1 MDVSETLREL
11 EASLL
16 TNAVRRDRARVSEL
30 LAEEFCEFG
39 RSGTVYTK
47 AEILNFLQT
56 EEEIRVLVEE
66 FACQR
71 VSDGVALVTYR
82 SERTEAGGET
92 IQALRS
98 SLWVWR
104 DERWQMV
111 FHQGTPSGAAAVT
124 RAKV

>member
-1 MDVSETLREL
+1 MDVSATLLEL

-16 TNAVRRDRARVSEL
+16 TNAVRKDRVRVSKL
-30 LAEEFCEFG
+30 LAEEFREFG

-47 AEILNFLQT
+47 AAILNFLQ
-56 EEEIRVLVEE
+56 EEQEIRVAMRE
-66 FACQR
+66 FACQF
-71 VSDGVALVTYR
+71 VSEGVALVTYR
-82 SERTEAGGET
+82 SERLEPGGEA

-104 DERWQMV
+104 DKRWQMM
-111 FHQGTPSGAAAVT
+111 FHQGTPLSSAAAT